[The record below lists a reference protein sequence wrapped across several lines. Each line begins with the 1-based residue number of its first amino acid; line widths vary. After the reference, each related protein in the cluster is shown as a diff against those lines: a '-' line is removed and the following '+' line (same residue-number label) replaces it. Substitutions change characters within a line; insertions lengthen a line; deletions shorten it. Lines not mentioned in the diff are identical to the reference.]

1 MEQDKL
7 LNPIFPY
14 CYRYNLCSGL
24 LLLWSTLWPCSVKG
38 AVPNKLNL
46 ITYLLNVHYK
56 KREILEMLDLNVDF
70 ALSYHFIIMGRKL
83 SSVRSQKYLCWCNP
97 LPNNRSKSS
106 FGIWKKGILS
116 DLIMY
121 RMLRSQMGLTFSRTI

>member
-1 MEQDKL
+1 M
-7 LNPIFPY
+7 
-14 CYRYNLCSGL
+14 
-24 LLLWSTLWPCSVKG
+24 KG

-83 SSVRSQKYLCWCNP
+83 SSVRSQKYLC
-97 LPNNRSKSS
+97 
-106 FGIWKKGILS
+106 
-116 DLIMY
+116 
-121 RMLRSQMGLTFSRTI
+121 